1 MSGLAPHCVCKHHA
15 PATKPTAVGPSHGI
29 AQDPRSEV
37 DPDCV
42 VALGAA
48 VQAAALGGQIARRE
62 AILFDET
69 PDCQDFVALMEA
81 MQARVKGG

>member
-1 MSGLAPHCVCKHHA
+1 M
-15 PATKPTAVGPSHGI
+15 
-29 AQDPRSEV
+29 

-62 AILFDET
+62 VILFDET
-69 PDCQDFVALMEA
+69 PDCQDFVALMESIESRA
-81 MQARVKGG
+81 QKARGGGRGAR